1 MGLTRGNTE
10 IVRVFTNRTLN
21 ANALNSINEGFPIG
35 EGFRRLILKI
45 YINLTHGSGATLITE
60 GELGIL
66 KGLSIRT
73 SRGWIPY
80 NNVPG
85 RALWYL
91 DAIQQRT
98 LNLKT
103 AFALVTAIYPVQYNL
118 WFSDPF
124 MMRPDDTILDT
135 SMLSR
140 IQMDLNVGGLL
151 DLMTTPGTDTIVL
164 TADLYAERIRGR
176 LPDKIKPKEYREIS
190 CPAPVN
196 PANVTELNLE
206 RSENQAY
213 KRILMHAANTAT
225 SGTPFSGV
233 SADTTIAAMGI
244 DSDAGE
250 MFNKINWGVLNG
262 ITKQDRGLETMPTGW
277 AIFEF
282 CNDKSKMSAILGGF
296 YSRLRVFWDNGTLST
311 SQVSCL
317 TDCMRR
323 IA

>member
-10 IVRVFTNRTLN
+10 IIRVFTNRALN
-21 ANALNSINEGFPIG
+21 TNALNSINEGFPIG
-35 EGFRRLILKI
+35 EPYRRLILRL
-45 YINLTHGSGATLITE
+45 YISLTHGTGATPISE
-60 GELGIL
+60 GELSIL
-66 KGLSIRT
+66 KGLSLRT

-91 DAIQQRT
+91 DALQQET
-98 LNLKT
+98 INIKT
-103 AFALVTAIYPVQYNL
+103 AVAAATAIYPVQYNL
-118 WFSDPF
+118 WFSDPI

-140 IQMDLNVGGLL
+140 IQMDLNFGGIADLL
-151 DLMTTPGTDTIVL
+151 TTPGTDTIVL
-164 TADLYAERIRGR
+164 TGDLYAERIRGK
-176 LPDKIKPKEYREIS
+176 LPDKIKPKEYREIA

-213 KRILMHAANTAT
+213 KRILVHVANSAT
-225 SGTPFSGV
+225 SGTPFSGT
-233 SADTTIAAMGI
+233 SADTTIAAMGV

-250 MFNKINWGVLNG
+250 MFNKINWPVLVALLKG
-262 ITKQDRGLETMPTGW
+262 DKAIETAPTGW
-277 AIFEF
+277 ALFDF
-282 CNDKSKMSAILGGF
+282 CNDKSKMSAILGGLF
-296 YSRLRVFWDNGTLST
+296 SRLRVFWDNGTLST

-323 IA
+323 IV